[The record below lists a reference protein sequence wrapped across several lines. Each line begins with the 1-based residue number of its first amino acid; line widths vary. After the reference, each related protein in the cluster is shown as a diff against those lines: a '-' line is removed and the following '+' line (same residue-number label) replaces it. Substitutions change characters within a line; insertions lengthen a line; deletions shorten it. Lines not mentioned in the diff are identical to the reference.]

1 MRTKEL
7 EYLRTENENK
17 ALIIKSL
24 LENLSQ
30 PASFPKKT
38 FKRNRNSQE
47 LSVQVL
53 YITLIWLRS

>member
-1 MRTKEL
+1 MRTIEL
-7 EYLRTENENK
+7 EYLKTENENK

-53 YITLIWLRS
+53 